1 MIAIRSCRSV
11 VALVASAIVGAGI
24 AGFSTLAAARADDA
38 NSLRPTKKEEVRE
51 ALDHLTKA
59 QTLLSKADHD
69 EKGYDYQALKK
80 TEEAVGLCK
89 KQLGIKD

>member
-1 MIAIRSCRSV
+1 MIRKSIAAV
-11 VALVASAIVGAGI
+11 VATAFLGAGI
-24 AGFSTLAAARADDA
+24 AGFSMRTYARPAD
-38 NSLRPTKKEEVRE
+38 SELRPTKKEEVRE

-80 TEEAVGLCK
+80 TEEVVGLCK

>member
-1 MIAIRSCRSV
+1 MFALCTRRSV
-11 VALVASAIVGAGI
+11 ATLLASAVLGAGI
-24 AGFSTLAAARADDA
+24 AGFSALAVARPGDDSA
-38 NSLRPTKKEEVRE
+38 RPSKKEEVRE
-51 ALDHLTKA
+51 AMDHLTKA

-80 TEEAVGLCK
+80 TEEAIDLCK

>member
-1 MIAIRSCRSV
+1 MIFIRTRRSV
-11 VALVASAIVGAGI
+11 AALVASAILGAGI
-24 AGFSTLAAARADDA
+24 AGLSTMAVARAGDSD
-38 NSLRPTKKEEVRE
+38 SLRPTKKEEVRE

>member
-1 MIAIRSCRSV
+1 MIRNSHRSIAT
-11 VALVASAIVGAGI
+11 ALLSILLAGGI
-24 AGFSTLAAARADDA
+24 AGFSALATARPADSDT
-38 NSLRPTKKEEVRE
+38 LRPSKKEEVRE